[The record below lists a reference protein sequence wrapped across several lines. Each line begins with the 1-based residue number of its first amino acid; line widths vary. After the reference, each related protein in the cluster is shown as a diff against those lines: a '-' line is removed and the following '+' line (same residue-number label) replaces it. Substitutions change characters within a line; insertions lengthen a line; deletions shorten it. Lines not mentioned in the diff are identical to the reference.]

1 MNIALLLWLLCV
13 GAFGGMLVLLLLGLL
28 DRAFSA
34 PAARAHWVE
43 VNNQVVAAGDD
54 DTCEQC
60 NVVRVE
66 KKIEAIDV
74 VEEDESSLLASNG
87 EMVDHGLSGGRWR
100 VEKVRRMISVV
111 TMLSLLVLLY
121 TRGFIL

>member
-13 GAFGGMLVLLLLGLL
+13 GASGGMLALLLLGLL
-28 DRAFSA
+28 DRAFPA

-43 VNNQVVAAGDD
+43 VNNQVAVAGDD
-54 DTCEQC
+54 GTCEQC

-66 KKIEAIDV
+66 KKMEAIDV
-74 VEEDESSLLASNG
+74 VEEDGSSLLASNG

-100 VEKVRRMISVV
+100 VEKVRRMINVV
-111 TMLSLLVLLY
+111 TMVSLLVLLY